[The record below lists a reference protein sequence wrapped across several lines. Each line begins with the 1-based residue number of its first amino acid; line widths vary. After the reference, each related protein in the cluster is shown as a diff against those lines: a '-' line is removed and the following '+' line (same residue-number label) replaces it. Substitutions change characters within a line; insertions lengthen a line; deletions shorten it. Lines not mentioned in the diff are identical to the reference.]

1 LSSLNKII
9 LIGDLTADPDVRLTT
24 AGDALAKFS
33 LAVERP
39 ERAEGMPKMVDY
51 IQVVAWRQ
59 LAELLK
65 ESRKGES
72 FLVEGRIVS
81 RSYDDQD
88 GLRHYVTEVEAK
100 ELKKLGGSA
109 GTSPVASATVSV
121 SSPQM
126 LTKAAVVDEKQFDFG
141 DEGFVPSDVEFPSG
155 FQAKAMAEELE
166 DDVPF

>member
-1 LSSLNKII
+1 MSSLNKII
-9 LIGDLTADPDVRLTT
+9 IIGELTADPDVRLTT

-65 ESRKGES
+65 ESRKGDS

-100 ELKKLGGSA
+100 ELKKLGGSSS
-109 GTSPVASATVSV
+109 GTSPVAAVSA
-121 SSPQM
+121 SSPQV
-126 LTKAAVVDEKQFDFG
+126 LTKAAIVDEKQFDFG
-141 DEGFVPSDVEFPSG
+141 DEGFSPSDVEFPSG
-155 FQAKAMAEELE
+155 FQAKAMAEDLE
-166 DDVPF
+166 DNVPF